1 MLGPPF
7 PPLDPQHPQHLGK
20 YETKLRPDPQ
30 QSRNKAATKGATA
43 ELVAH
48 ARERKRF
55 LVDNLALIP
64 HFVRED
70 DESMKPPSN
79 VKTPA
84 QYIASLPADRAKTIA
99 TVRALVN
106 KHIPRG
112 YDECL
117 VWGTIGWTIPLSR
130 YPDTYNKQPI
140 CYVALSS
147 QKNYCSLYLMG
158 AFWSASQLEQLKAA
172 FKATGKKLDMG
183 KCCVHFES
191 PDDLPLEA
199 IGKLISAIS
208 SEKWIEMYEQSR
220 LMTKAGQAQMA
231 KQGAPSASKVAAKR
245 VDTKRR
251 R

>member
-1 MLGPPF
+1 MPGINGVKCARGRCRR
-7 PPLDPQHPQHLGK
+7 QG
-20 YETKLRPDPQ
+20 R
-30 QSRNKAATKGATA
+30 
-43 ELVAH
+43 
-48 ARERKRF
+48 RERAHRALEIAARF
-55 LVDNLALIP
+55 PRAPTALSSGDDFKNGQKTPCLRTARTYAIL
-64 HFVRED
+64 VRED

-172 FKATGKKLDMG
+172 FKAAGKKLDMG

>member
-1 MLGPPF
+1 
-7 PPLDPQHPQHLGK
+7 
-20 YETKLRPDPQ
+20 
-30 QSRNKAATKGATA
+30 
-43 ELVAH
+43 
-48 ARERKRF
+48 
-55 LVDNLALIP
+55 
-64 HFVRED
+64 
-70 DESMKPPSN
+70 MKPTSK
-79 VKTPA
+79 VKTPV
-84 QYIASLPADRAKTIA
+84 QYIASLPADRVKTIA

-112 YDECL
+112 YEECL

-140 CYVALSS
+140 CYVAISS
-147 QKNYCSLYLMG
+147 QKNFCSIYMRG
-158 AFWSASQLEQLKAA
+158 ALSSPSQPEKFKTSLKEAV
-172 FKATGKKLDMG
+172 KKLDMG

-208 SEKWIEMYEQSR
+208 SEKWIEMYEHSR

>member
-1 MLGPPF
+1 
-7 PPLDPQHPQHLGK
+7 
-20 YETKLRPDPQ
+20 
-30 QSRNKAATKGATA
+30 
-43 ELVAH
+43 
-48 ARERKRF
+48 
-55 LVDNLALIP
+55 
-64 HFVRED
+64 
-70 DESMKPPSN
+70 MKPASN

-84 QYIASLPADRAKTIA
+84 QYIASLPAERAKTIA
-99 TVRALVN
+99 AVRALVN

-130 YPDTYNKQPI
+130 YPDTYNQQPI
-140 CYVALSS
+140 CYVALAS

-172 FKATGKKLDMG
+172 FAAAGKKLDMG

-191 PDDLPLEA
+191 PDELPLEG

-208 SEKWIEMYEQSR
+208 SEKWIEMYEESR
-220 LMTKAGQAQMA
+220 LKTKAGQAQRA
-231 KQGAPSASKVAAKR
+231 KQGAPSVSPAVSKVAARR
-245 VDTKRR
+245 VATKRR

>member
-1 MLGPPF
+1 VLAHGQDLRDTHVPAAGWF
-7 PPLDPQHPQHLGK
+7 S
-20 YETKLRPDPQ
+20 KL
-30 QSRNKAATKGATA
+30 S
-43 ELVAH
+43 V
-48 ARERKRF
+48 
-55 LVDNLALIP
+55 V

-70 DESMKPPSN
+70 DESMKPASN

-84 QYIASLPADRAKTIA
+84 QYMASLPADRAKTIA

-140 CYVALSS
+140 TYVALSS

-158 AFWSASQLEQLKAA
+158 AFWSASQLEELKAA
-172 FKATGKKLDMG
+172 FKAAGKKLDMG

-199 IGKLISAIS
+199 IGKLISSIS

-220 LMTKAGQAQMA
+220 LMTKAGQAQKA
-231 KQGAPSASKVAAKR
+231 KQSAPSASKVAAKR
-245 VDTKRR
+245 VDTKIKAKAGPSLRSR
-251 R
+251 